1 MVYIIEEEIYSD
13 SDNSSVYTSE
23 DEFEEDKH
31 LHTKMQDEIDVY
43 KEEEAE
49 REKERKYQLTKKP
62 ELTEK

>member
-49 REKERKYQLTKKP
+49 REKERKY
-62 ELTEK
+62 